1 MRFLPCG
8 FLLRSSVGVFVLSAR
23 RASITCVWTDG
34 GGESSEGRESDD
46 SPEVF
51 ATLMFQLPSDL
62 DVEGGVFK
70 VFDPSLPP
78 PLPPGPFAGAAG
90 APAAAA
96 AAATVYNGGTNGG
109 GHVAF
114 SGRPRAALS

>member
-1 MRFLPCG
+1 MA
-8 FLLRSSVGVFVLSAR
+8 VA
-23 RASITCVWTDG
+23 W
-34 GGESSEGRESDD
+34 SSEGRESDD

-78 PLPPGPFAGAAG
+78 PPPPGTPAAAAG
-90 APAAAA
+90 AHAAAA
-96 AAATVYNGGTNGG
+96 AAAAAVANSGLNAG
-109 GHVAF
+109 GHMAF
-114 SGRPRAALS
+114 SGRPRVALLTVCLQ